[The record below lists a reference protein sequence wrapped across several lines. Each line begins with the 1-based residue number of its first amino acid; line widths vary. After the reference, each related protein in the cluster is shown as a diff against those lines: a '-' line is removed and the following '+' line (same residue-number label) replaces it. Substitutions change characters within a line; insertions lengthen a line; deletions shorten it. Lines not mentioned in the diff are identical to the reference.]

1 VSDYEIFRF
10 SGSLYVLNDD
20 YIKAGKRI
28 KELRKEVLELIL
40 NKNSMI
46 IQVKNRVPIEISKKI
61 GSWPQCLT
69 AIAQLKQERN
79 NADIDLV
86 EKEKELQKYR
96 DVVEAAKESISFDS
110 VQYIYDKENGYLDD
124 RFVPLV
130 NLMEALN
137 QLEGESE

>member
-1 VSDYEIFRF
+1 VSDCEIFRF

-86 EKEKELQKYR
+86 EKEKELQKYK
-96 DVVEAAKESISFDS
+96 DVVEAAKRMMNFDLG
-110 VQYIYDKENGYLDD
+110 QYRLHKAAGDYEHREKNTLDLLD
-124 RFVPLV
+124 GIAKL
-130 NLMEALN
+130 
-137 QLEGESE
+137 